1 MLLLRKEGVENE
13 WNGHD
18 TIGKTLVKLLEE
30 IGLPPYVKNKER
42 LPKLTLVKAPD
53 GVDGA

>member
-1 MLLLRKEGVENE
+1 MLLLREEGVENQ

-18 TIGKTLVKLLEE
+18 TNGKTLVKLLEE
-30 IGLPPYVKNKER
+30 IDLPPYVKNEEL
-42 LPKLTLVKAPD
+42 LPELTLVKAPD